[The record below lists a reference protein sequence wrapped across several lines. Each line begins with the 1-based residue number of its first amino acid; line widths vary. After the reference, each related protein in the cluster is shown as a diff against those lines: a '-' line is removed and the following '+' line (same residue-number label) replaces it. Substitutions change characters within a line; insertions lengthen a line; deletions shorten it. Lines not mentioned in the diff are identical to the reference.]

1 MNGNIVPFGANGFYN
16 IGSSVNWFND
26 IFGTAIHAQYADLA
40 ENYTADAEYDP
51 GTVVVFGGAA
61 EITVTNT
68 HGDERVAGAI
78 STNPAYHMNA
88 GNPGLPVALRGRVP
102 VNVIGPV
109 TKGDSLVT
117 ADTPGYAVSIG
128 RDRTYGQAVFAKAL
142 DTDLSAGTKVITA
155 VIL

>member
-1 MNGNIVPFGANGFYN
+1 
-16 IGSSVNWFND
+16 
-26 IFGTAIHAQYADLA
+26 
-40 ENYTADAEYDP
+40 
-51 GTVVVFGGAA
+51 
-61 EITVTNT
+61 
-68 HGDERVAGAI
+68 
-78 STNPAYHMNA
+78 MNA

-128 RDRTYGQAVFAKAL
+128 HDRTYGQAVFAKSL
-142 DTDLSAGTKVITA
+142 DTDLSTGTKVITA